1 MTIWAMGKI
10 GERARFVEA
19 SRPEEILGYMEHGD
33 QCAPVSVEDKERGGI
48 LLGSMSF
55 RTFTDAELAALDAI
69 VAVDAAPP
77 IGTEGGNS

>member
-55 RTFTDAELAALDAI
+55 RPFSDAEVAALE
-69 VAVDAAPP
+69 AAQAP
-77 IGTEGGNS
+77 EGEAE